1 MLKLNPNYMDFKK
14 GLKPSLLTLAAAF
27 VLLVLSPASLKPSFL
42 PDFIK
47 DSQFSLGLDLQGGSQ
62 LDYQIDLRKVE
73 DSDKASVIDG
83 ITNIINKRVNKLGV
97 SEPNIYT
104 SKVADE
110 QHIIVELAGVNDL
123 EEAKQRVGKT
133 IQLEFK
139 ESNNNISDNQIK
151 EIEEESKQVYAE
163 ISTNPE
169 NFALISQRE
178 QKANPQK
185 VFFQEIDYT
194 FESELTNPELL
205 STLKGMEANS
215 VYKDLLNNDFGLTF
229 INGRIEPLQGYAALK
244 LIDKK
249 LADKTITEERSIKAK
264 KILITHQESE
274 NFANDELSKQD
285 ARNLANEIAK
295 NLKDGSTSFNDA
307 VKEHSK
313 DITTNKVAGE
323 LKNPIS
329 VNSPYPQELIDL
341 AQTIQEPGSIEIL
354 ETSNGV
360 EVYEFGEIKEKT
372 ENIVSENQYKYE
384 LLVFSTTPNPWKD
397 TKLNG
402 QYFKRAATAFDQY
415 GKPFVQI
422 EFTPEGGELFAEITE
437 RNIQKQVAI
446 FVGGEEISAPVVQ
459 QKIVGG
465 TAQITNPNFTQESAQ
480 ELTTNLNTGAIPA
493 PINLVGQYT
502 IGPNLG
508 KLALDTS
515 LQAALVGLLILIGYM
530 MFLYSKAGFKA
541 NIALLSYASLLL
553 FLIKVNLH
561 TLVALII
568 AFVIY
573 GVLFKKVLDSKEKFF
588 EKFFSILVATFSLF
602 FLTYL
607 LSVSVTLTLAGIAG
621 IVLSI
626 GMAVDANVLI
636 FERIKEEMQNE
647 KNNLKAIEKGFQR
660 AWSSI
665 RDSNYSS
672 LITCGILYY
681 FGTSIIKGFALTLS
695 AGILISMFSA
705 VVITR
710 KLITY
715 KATKTTNDFGSKKI
729 KKFNFNFIQNFNK
742 TSILS
747 GVLILIALV
756 SFATNGLKLGIDF
769 KGGTLIEIQTEN
781 EVKEDVIKSYVN
793 EFSEEQNLLKGSVN
807 TSGENSYQIKLDYI
821 DEITHQKFKNGLSQ
835 EIEQEITETR
845 FENVGASVSK
855 TLANKAF
862 ISLTIALLAIIL
874 YIAISFREIPQEY
887 NPFKFG
893 LAAIVALVHDVVIT
907 LGIFSLFG
915 IEIDIL
921 FITALLTILG
931 FSVHD
936 TIVVFDRIRENLLK
950 IKKSETLEDVSNAA
964 LNETLTRSINT
975 SISTLITL
983 LSLFILGAAS
993 IKYFI
998 LALIIGI
1005 LVGTYSSIFIAAPTM
1020 IKINKK

>member
-1 MLKLNPNYMDFKK
+1 MDFKK
-14 GLKPSLLTLAAAF
+14 GLKPSLITLAAAF

-42 PDFIK
+42 PGFIK

-62 LDYQIDLRKVE
+62 LDYEIDLRKVD

-83 ITNIINKRVNKLGV
+83 ITNIINKRVNNLGV

-104 SKVADE
+104 SKVADQ

-123 EEAKQRVGKT
+123 DEAKQRVGKT

-139 ESNNNISDNQIK
+139 ESNNNISDNQIQ
-151 EIEEESKQVYAE
+151 EIEEKANQIFTE
-163 ISTNPE
+163 INQNQEDFT
-169 NFALISQRE
+169 LIAQRE

-205 STLKGMEANS
+205 EILKKTEINS
-215 VYKDLLNNDFGLTF
+215 VHNKLINNDFGLTF
-229 INGRIEPLQGYAALK
+229 IDGRIEPLKGFAAIK
-244 LIDKK
+244 LVDKK
-249 LADKTITEERSIKAK
+249 LEDKITTEERSITAK
-264 KILITHQESE
+264 KILITHNESL
-274 NFANDELSKQD
+274 NFANPDLSPKE
-285 ARNLANEIAK
+285 AKNLANEVAK
-295 NLKDGSTSFNDA
+295 QIKDGSTSFSDA
-307 VKEHSK
+307 VKEYSK
-313 DITTNKVAGE
+313 DITTNKTGGE

-329 VNSPYPQELIDL
+329 QNSPYSQELISL
-341 AQTIQEPGSIEIL
+341 AASIVDAGSIEIL
-354 ETSNGV
+354 ETENGI
-360 EVYEFGEIKEKT
+360 EIYEFGKIT
-372 ENIVSENQYKYE
+372 EESEVVTQENKYKYE

-446 FVGGEEISAPVVQ
+446 FVGGQEISAPVVQ

-515 LQAALVGLLILIGYM
+515 LQAAIIGLVILIGYM
-530 MFLYSKAGFKA
+530 MFLYSKAGIKA
-541 NIALLSYASLLL
+541 NIALLSYSVLLL
-553 FLIKVNLH
+553 FLIKVSLN
-561 TLVALII
+561 TLIAL
-568 AFVIY
+568 VISFTIY
-573 GVLFKKVLDSKEKFF
+573 WILFKKVLDSKEKFF

-636 FERIKEEMQNE
+636 FERIKEEMLSE
-647 KNNLKAIEKGFQR
+647 KNYLKAVDKGFKR

-710 KLITY
+710 KLLLY
-715 KATKTTNDFGSKKI
+715 KATKDGNDFKNKKV
-729 KKFNFNFIQNFNK
+729 KNYNFNFISNFKK
-742 TSILS
+742 TSLIS
-747 GVLILIALV
+747 IVLIIVSVL
-756 SFATNGLKLGIDF
+756 SFAINGLKLGIDF

-781 EVKEDVIKSYVN
+781 QIQEEVVKTYVN
-793 EFSEEQNLLKGSVN
+793 EFSEKENLLKGTVN
-807 TSGENSYQIKLDYI
+807 SSGENSYQIKLDYI
-821 DEITHQKFKNGLSQ
+821 DEITHQKFKNGLAQ
-835 EIEQEITETR
+835 ETGEEIIETR

-855 TLANKAF
+855 TLAKKAF
-862 ISLTIALLAIIL
+862 ISLSIALLAIIL

-907 LGIFSLFG
+907 LGIFSLFA
-915 IEIDIL
+915 IEVDIL

-950 IKKSETLEDVSNAA
+950 IKKDETLEEVSNAA

-983 LSLFILGAAS
+983 LSLFILGAKS
-993 IKYFI
+993 IKFFI

-1005 LVGTYSSIFIAAPTM
+1005 LIGTYSSIFIAAPTM

>member
-1 MLKLNPNYMDFKK
+1 MDFKK
-14 GLKPSLLTLAAAF
+14 ALKPSLVTLAAAF
-27 VLLVLSPASLKPSFL
+27 VLLVLSPSSLKPSFL
-42 PDFIK
+42 PEFFLNSK
-47 DSQFSLGLDLQGGSQ
+47 FSLGLDLQGGSQ
-62 LDYQIDLRKVE
+62 LDYQIDLRKV
-73 DSDKASVIDG
+73 DPQDHSSVIDG

-97 SEPNIYT
+97 SEPSIYT

-110 QHIIVELAGVNDL
+110 QHVIVELAGVTDL

-139 ESNNNISDNQIK
+139 ESNNDISDNQIK
-151 EIEEESKQVYAE
+151 EIEETAKKIYAE
-163 ISTNPE
+163 LSENP
-169 NFALISQRE
+169 NDFSVIAQRE
-178 QKANPQK
+178 QKANPSK
-185 VFFQEIDYT
+185 VFHQEIDYT

-205 STLKGMEANS
+205 TILKSMES
-215 VYKDLLNNDFGLTF
+215 QSLYKEVIQNDFGLTF
-229 INGRIEPLQGYAALK
+229 VNGRIEQLNGYAAVK
-244 LIDKK
+244 LVDKQK
-249 LADKTITEERSIKAK
+249 TDKVITEERSIKAK
-264 KILITHQESE
+264 KILITHNESE
-274 NFANDELSKQD
+274 NFANPDLSKQD
-285 ARNLANEIAK
+285 ARNLANDIAK
-295 NLKDGSTSFNDA
+295 QIKEGSLSFNDA

-313 DITTNKVAGE
+313 DITTNKTNGE

-329 VNSPYPQELIDL
+329 INSPYSQELIDL
-341 AQTIQEPGSIEIL
+341 AETVSTPLSIEIL
-354 ETSNGV
+354 ETPNGV
-360 EVYEFGEIKEKT
+360 EIYEFGDITEKSEKT
-372 ENIVSENQYKYE
+372 IQEDQYKYE

-402 QYFKRAATAFDQY
+402 QYFKRATTAFDQY

-459 QKIVGG
+459 QKIMGG
-465 TAQITNPNFTQESAQ
+465 TAQITNPQFTQESAQ

-493 PINLVGQYT
+493 PINLVGQYS

-515 LQAALVGLLILIGYM
+515 LNAALIGLAILIVYM
-530 MFLYSKAGFKA
+530 VFLYSKAGIKA
-541 NIALLSYASLLL
+541 NIALVSYAALLL

-561 TLVALII
+561 TLLALAI
-568 AFVIY
+568 AFTIY
-573 GVLFKKVLDSKEKFF
+573 CVLFKKVLDSKEKFF

-607 LSVSVTLTLAGIAG
+607 LSVSVTLTLAGVAG

-636 FERIKEEMQNE
+636 FERIKEEMQKE
-647 KNNLKAIEKGFQR
+647 KNYLKAVENGFHR

-705 VVITR
+705 VIIT
-710 KLITY
+710 KQLITY
-715 KATKTTNDFGSKKI
+715 KAEKSSNDFGKNNI
-729 KKFNFNFIQNFNK
+729 KNYKFNFISNFNK
-742 TSILS
+742 SSLIS
-747 GVLILIALV
+747 GILILVSII

-769 KGGTLIEIQTEN
+769 KGGTLIEIQSQEPIN
-781 EVKEDVIKSYVN
+781 EDLVKNYVN
-793 EFSEEQNLLKGSVN
+793 TFSEEQNLLKGSVN
-807 TSGENSYQIKLDYI
+807 SSGENSYLIKLDYI
-821 DEITHQKFKNGLSQ
+821 DEITHQKFKNGLIQ
-835 EIEQEITETR
+835 ESNQEITETR

-855 TLANKAF
+855 TLAQKAI

-893 LAAIVALVHDVVIT
+893 IAAIVALVHDVVIT
-907 LGIFSLFG
+907 LGIFSLFN

-921 FITALLTILG
+921 FITALLTIIG

-936 TIVVFDRIRENLLK
+936 TIVVFDRVRENLLK
-950 IKKSETLEDVSNAA
+950 IKKDETLNDVANAA

-975 SISTLITL
+975 SVSTLITL
-983 LSLFILGAAS
+983 LALFILGAQS
-993 IKYFI
+993 IKFFI

-1005 LVGTYSSIFIAAPTM
+1005 LIGTYSSIFIAAPTM